1 MEKNEVK
8 VKIEYLKALKM
19 ALSNVTLESDSYFDR
34 DFKSNNIEKILIKL
48 KK

>member
-1 MEKNEVK
+1 MEKKEVK

-19 ALSNVTLESDSYFDR
+19 ALSNVTLERDSCYERNFT
-34 DFKSNNIEKILIKL
+34 SQNIKKILIKL